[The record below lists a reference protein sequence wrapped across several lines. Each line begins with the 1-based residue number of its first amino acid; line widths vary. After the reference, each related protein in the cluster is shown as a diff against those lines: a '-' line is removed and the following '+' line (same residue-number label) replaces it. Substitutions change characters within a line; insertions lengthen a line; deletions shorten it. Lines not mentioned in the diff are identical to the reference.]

1 MTMHTILL
9 PTLGADSTF
18 LVASVLMAAG
28 FVHGSVGFAFAMI
41 STPILA
47 MWMDLSSAILITLF
61 PTIFINAASIGT
73 IRGWQKMAQKH
84 ISFVLLALMGSVL
97 GTLILLAWDARW
109 MKLLLALMIFLYL
122 ALGKLRVEFD
132 FVNRSPRTS
141 LISFALIGGMLG
153 GITNNMSPI
162 LIIYALTKRYPK
174 EESIVFMNLS
184 FLLGKLSQIAV
195 FLLMGRWLGLT
206 TLLYTTAAALGGF
219 YLGAKVR
226 KHIPER
232 TYVGIV
238 KGMLLL
244 IAVAIVIRYLYTS

>member
-1 MTMHTILL
+1 
-9 PTLGADSTF
+9 LG
-18 LVASVLMAAG
+18 
-28 FVHGSVGFAFAMI
+28 
-41 STPILA
+41 
-47 MWMDLSSAILITLF
+47 
-61 PTIFINAASIGT
+61 
-73 IRGWQKMAQKH
+73 R
-84 ISFVLLALMGSVL
+84 
-97 GTLILLAWDARW
+97 
-109 MKLLLALMIFLYL
+109 
-122 ALGKLRVEFD
+122 LRVEFE
-132 FVNRSPRTS
+132 FVNRSPKAS
-141 LISFALIGGMLG
+141 LVSFALIGGMLG

-184 FLLGKLSQIAV
+184 FLLGKLSQLAV

-226 KHIPER
+226 KYIPER

-244 IAVAIVIRYLYTS
+244 IAIAIVVRYFYTL